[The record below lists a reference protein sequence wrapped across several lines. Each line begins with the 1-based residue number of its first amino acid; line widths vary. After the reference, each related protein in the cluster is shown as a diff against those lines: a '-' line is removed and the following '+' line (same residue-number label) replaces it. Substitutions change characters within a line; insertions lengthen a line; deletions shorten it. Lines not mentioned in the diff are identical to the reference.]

1 MISHVTQAITKQI
14 RIALSPEEETLIAG
28 KKEVDP
34 EIYKLY
40 LRGKYH
46 LQKHNPEDFQKG
58 IKFLNEA
65 IEKDPTFALAYATL
79 SIGYGDLAH
88 LPSAPQDAFPR
99 AKALTA
105 RALELD
111 NTLVEAQT
119 AMAES
124 NLYHDFNFRK
134 SETYFRTAMSI
145 DSNFAP
151 AITHYGWLLDL
162 QGKKAEAERY
172 LRKAADLDRL
182 VPVYRAWLAW
192 WYWDEK
198 KFDKGIAEVKID

>member
-1 MISHVTQAITKQI
+1 MLRADDSIRLNVQLIQVFPEEDHVWAEMFDHSLGQILPMISNVTQAIAKRI

-40 LRGKYH
+40 LKGKYH

-99 AKALTA
+99 AKALAA

-119 AMAES
+119 AMAEC
-124 NLYHDFNFRK
+124 NLYSRF
-134 SETYFRTAMSI
+134 
-145 DSNFAP
+145 
-151 AITHYGWLLDL
+151 
-162 QGKKAEAERY
+162 
-172 LRKAADLDRL
+172 
-182 VPVYRAWLAW
+182 
-192 WYWDEK
+192 
-198 KFDKGIAEVKID
+198 